1 MRLAVSNIA
10 WSPDENNLVFP
21 ILNRMGV
28 KGIEIAPTTL
38 WSDPTKATPSEI
50 ENIKEYFFNAGFTI
64 PAAQALL
71 FNHPELTI
79 FSDENIRQNTLDYLK
94 SLCSICA
101 KIGIPRMVFGSPK
114 NRQKGNLSFNQALEI
129 ASDFFFDLAEY
140 ISPFGIVLCLEP
152 NPVEYGCDFILNSSD
167 ALTLINQ
174 VNHPN
179 FKLQLDTSS
188 IFLNW
193 EDPYQVISSCIQF
206 IRHCHISEPYLGLLG
221 EAESDHKAIANNLQL
236 FNYGEWIS
244 IEMKSG
250 LMQHNSEAILK
261 SLQFVTDIYLK

>member
-10 WSPDENNLVFP
+10 WSPDENDIVFP
-21 ILNRMGV
+21 ILNKMDV

-38 WSDPTKATPSEI
+38 WPNPTKVTPSEI
-50 ENIKEYFFNAGFTI
+50 ENIKKYFFKAGFTI

-79 FSDENIRQNTLDYLK
+79 FSDENVRQDTLGYLK
-94 SLCSICA
+94 SLCNICA
-101 KIGIPRMVFGSPK
+101 KLGIPRMVFGSPK

-129 ASDFFFDLAEY
+129 ASNFFFDLADY
-140 ISPFGIVLCLEP
+140 ISPLGIVLCLEP
-152 NPVEYGCDFILNSSD
+152 NPADYGCDFILNIPD
-167 ALTLINQ
+167 AITLIKQ

-179 FKLQLDTSS
+179 FQLQLDTSS
-188 IFLNW
+188 IFLNR
-193 EDPYQVISSCIQF
+193 EDPYQAIPNCIQF
-206 IRHCHISEPYLGLLG
+206 IRHCHISEPFLGLIG
-221 EAESDHKAIANNLQL
+221 AAGNDHKAIAQNLQM
-236 FNYGEWIS
+236 FSYREWIS

-250 LMQHNSEAILK
+250 LKQHNSEAILR